1 MNREE
6 FISEL
11 NKRDPYFELDDQK
24 YGNILAK
31 SFIVDGDKKK
41 LQISQEECA
50 ELIQAISKKLRGISK
65 DNADILEEVAD
76 VKICLDMIATA
87 CCFTKCDIE
96 RAIDVKIER
105 ERKRLNS
112 LGITDEE
119 IGIDETEGE

>member
-11 NKRDPYFELDDQK
+11 NKREACFELDNQK
-24 YGNILAK
+24 YSLILTK
-31 SFIVDGDKKK
+31 SFIIDGDKKK

-65 DNADILEEVAD
+65 DNAGILEELAD
-76 VKICLDMIATA
+76 VKICLDMIAA
-87 CCFTKCDIE
+87 AFCFTKYDID

-112 LGITDEE
+112 MGITV
-119 IGIDETEGE
+119 

>member
-11 NKRDPYFELDDQK
+11 NKRPVYFDINPK
-24 YGNILAK
+24 RYINILAM
-31 SFIVDGDKKK
+31 SITVDGKAKK

-65 DNADILEEVAD
+65 DNADILEELAD
-76 VKICLDMIATA
+76 VKICIDMITA
-87 CCFTKCDIE
+87 ICEFTASDVQ

-119 IGIDETEGE
+119 IGLC

>member
-11 NKRDPYFELDDQK
+11 NKRPVYFNINHKQ
-24 YGNILAK
+24 YSNILAM
-31 SFIVDGDKKK
+31 SIVVDGKAKK

-50 ELIQAISKKLRGISK
+50 ELIQAISKELRGISK
-65 DNADILEEVAD
+65 DNADILEELAD
-76 VKICLDMIATA
+76 VKICIDMIATVCKLTA
-87 CCFTKCDIE
+87 SDVQ

-119 IGIDETEGE
+119 IGIDKTEGE

>member
-11 NKRDPYFELDDQK
+11 NKREACFELDNHK
-24 YGNILAK
+24 YANILAK
-31 SFIVDGDKKK
+31 SCIIDGDKNK

-76 VKICLDMIATA
+76 VKICLDMIAAA
-87 CCFTKCDIE
+87 CCFTEYDVK

-112 LGITDEE
+112 MGYTV
-119 IGIDETEGE
+119 

>member
-11 NKRDPYFELDDQK
+11 NKREACFELDTDK
-24 YGNILAK
+24 YGRILTK
-31 SFIVDGDKKK
+31 SFIVDGSKKK

-50 ELIQAISKKLRGISK
+50 ELIQAISKRLRGIAK
-65 DNADILEEVAD
+65 DDTDILEELAD
-76 VKICLDMIATA
+76 VKICLDMIATV
-87 CCFTKCDIE
+87 CCFTGRDIQ

-112 LGITDEE
+112 MGITV
-119 IGIDETEGE
+119 

>member
-11 NKRDPYFELDDQK
+11 NKREAFFELDNQK
-24 YGNILAK
+24 YSHILAK
-31 SFIVDGDKKK
+31 SFMFDGDKKK

-65 DNADILEEVAD
+65 DNTDILEEVAD
-76 VKICLDMIATA
+76 VQICLNMIAAA

-112 LGITDEE
+112 LGIT
-119 IGIDETEGE
+119 I

>member
-11 NKRDPYFELDDQK
+11 NKRDAYFELNDHK
-24 YGNILAK
+24 YGHILSK

-50 ELIQAISKKLRGISK
+50 ELIQAISKKLRGVSK
-65 DNADILEEVAD
+65 DNADILEELAD
-76 VKICLDMIATA
+76 VKICLDFIATA
-87 CCFTKCDIE
+87 CCFTKNDIQ

-112 LGITDEE
+112 MGITV
-119 IGIDETEGE
+119 

>member
-11 NKRDPYFELDDQK
+11 NKREAFFELDNQK
-24 YGNILAK
+24 YSRILAA

-65 DNADILEEVAD
+65 GVADILEEIAD
-76 VKICLDMIATA
+76 VKICLDLIATA
-87 CCFTKCDIE
+87 CCLTKYDID

-105 ERKRLNS
+105 ERNRLKS
-112 LGITDEE
+112 MGVVI
-119 IGIDETEGE
+119 EGE

>member
-11 NKRDPYFELDDQK
+11 NKRPAYFDINHK
-24 YGNILAK
+24 RYAHILGM
-31 SFIVDGDKKK
+31 SIVTDGKEKK

-50 ELIQAISKKLRGISK
+50 ELIQAISKNLRGISK
-65 DNADILEEVAD
+65 DNADILEELAD
-76 VKICLDMIATA
+76 VKICIDMIATV
-87 CCFTKCDIE
+87 CKLTPSDVQ

-119 IGIDETEGE
+119 IGIDKTEGE

>member
-11 NKRDPYFELDDQK
+11 SKRPTYFEIN
-24 YGNILAK
+24 YERYVNIMGM
-31 SFIVDGDKKK
+31 SIVTDGKAKK

-65 DNADILEEVAD
+65 DNTDILEELAD
-76 VKICLDMIATA
+76 VKICLDMIAAICTFTA
-87 CCFTKCDIE
+87 SDIQ

-105 ERKRLNS
+105 EQKRLNS

-119 IGIDETEGE
+119 IGLC

>member
-1 MNREE
+1 MNRKE

-11 NKRDPYFELDDQK
+11 NKRDPYFELDNHK
-24 YGNILAK
+24 YSCILAK

-65 DNADILEEVAD
+65 DNTDILEEVAD

-87 CCFTKCDIE
+87 CYFTTNDIQ

-112 LGITDEE
+112 LGIV
-119 IGIDETEGE
+119 IEGE

>member
-1 MNREE
+1 MKREE

-11 NKRDPYFELDDQK
+11 NKRSPYFTLNASK
-24 YGNILAK
+24 YGSILAK
-31 SFIVDGDKKK
+31 SFLFDGDKKK

-50 ELIQAISKKLRGISK
+50 ELIQAISKKIRGIST
-65 DNADILEEVAD
+65 DNYDILEELAD
-76 VKICLDMIATA
+76 VKICLDMIAGA
-87 CCFTKCDIE
+87 CDFTGHDIQ

-119 IGIDETEGE
+119 IGIDNEEGE